1 MENMLIRD
9 IEEKD
14 FKSILSLNEISVQ
27 VLSPLDEDKLR
38 RLIQMASIHVVV
50 EATNESNSNPESEP
64 KNEIAA
70 FLLVFSEDADY
81 ESVNYQWFNKQY
93 SNFRYIDRVVV
104 SDKYR
109 GMGIASN
116 LYRHT
121 LKQMQISDAKIL
133 CAEIDVLPPNEPSLL
148 FHQKFGFKELE
159 LLKHKENKVV
169 SLQALKVN

>member
-1 MENMLIRD
+1 
-9 IEEKD
+9 
-14 FKSILSLNEISVQ
+14 
-27 VLSPLDEDKLR
+27 
-38 RLIQMASIHVVV
+38 
-50 EATNESNSNPESEP
+50 
-64 KNEIAA
+64 
-70 FLLVFSEDADY
+70 
-81 ESVNYQWFNKQY
+81 
-93 SNFRYIDRVVV
+93 VV